1 MGKEFSSKPYRP
13 PRSNSNIHISPR
25 CPFLDVWPCAPF
37 HYHQCPRSLFQI
49 CILLLILLSAVA
61 KLTPDVGLLKQF
73 LLTESLT
80 CTTAGGPIGTAG
92 EQCAPSAASENQ
104 YCPQRGF
111 LWDWNMCSAVLLPS
125 HAPLPWHAMRIFTL
139 NFVCHCLKYALWIRC
154 YVFSLLI
161 SLSSFNWSLEA
172 SSTRVA
178 GIILLFPWRVQLL
191 LPFKGISQGLKLFL
205 SVFPGIQSHAF
216 HRLSHHPSLFCFYD
230 QVRRDCTRFASS
242 SLYSGFILAS
252 TYPQAFFAPQSP
264 FFPSIMLNMCSF
276 YKLSLCFSIP
286 TLNFLNWQLQHCKP
300 STKKI
305 PSFRKDEQSLVSQ
318 RSRLRS

>member
-1 MGKEFSSKPYRP
+1 MCSISLSSVSQITVPDLHPLADSPQCCSQTHSWRRSVEAVPPHWITHLHNCRRP
-13 PRSNSNIHISPR
+13 HRDSR
-25 CPFLDVWPCAPF
+25 
-37 HYHQCPRSLFQI
+37 
-49 CILLLILLSAVA
+49 
-61 KLTPDVGLLKQF
+61 G
-73 LLTESLT
+73 
-80 CTTAGGPIGTAG
+80 
-92 EQCAPSAASENQ
+92 AASENQ

-242 SLYSGFILAS
+242 SLYSGFILDS

>member
-252 TYPQAFFAPQSP
+252 TYPQAFFAP
-264 FFPSIMLNMCSF
+264 FFPFIMLNMCSF